1 MHGTPATAVI
11 VARGWWSTNGPATIV
26 VLVFL
31 TRPIRAMGPIVM
43 ALSVAAA
50 LGIFGTAG
58 FLDKTMIEW
67 IGGVAG
73 DLGLSGK
80 SGGYFVGLIIF
91 GVPALLAALIGYVV
105 LRGLGRLYRQQ
116 WLSDQTIQTDAVWLT
131 FAILQAPPQLPYL
144 GLVVF
149 PLYKLA
155 SWLGYQLLRPSNA
168 SDATAPRLLLLRV
181 FSLGAR
187 SSRLFDAFSRL
198 WRYQGHVRMIAG
210 PDLANTT
217 VEPHEFLDFLAGRLN
232 RRFISGPDVLEWR
245 MAEAETKRDTDGR
258 FRVASFYCHDDT
270 WRMVLR
276 RLARES
282 DLVMMDLRGF
292 TPANQG
298 CVYEISELLDTM
310 PLDRIML
317 VVDATTDETFLTE
330 TLRTSWAG
338 IGAASRNLLD
348 PHPSVRLYRLDAA
361 GNKGIGKLVATLAQA
376 QETKRAAVA

>member
-1 MHGTPATAVI
+1 
-11 VARGWWSTNGPATIV
+11 
-26 VLVFL
+26 
-31 TRPIRAMGPIVM
+31 
-43 ALSVAAA
+43 
-50 LGIFGTAG
+50 
-58 FLDKTMIEW
+58 
-67 IGGVAG
+67 
-73 DLGLSGK
+73 
-80 SGGYFVGLIIF
+80 
-91 GVPALLAALIGYVV
+91 
-105 LRGLGRLYRQQ
+105 
-116 WLSDQTIQTDAVWLT
+116 
-131 FAILQAPPQLPYL
+131 
-144 GLVVF
+144 
-149 PLYKLA
+149 
-155 SWLGYQLLRPSNA
+155 
-168 SDATAPRLLLLRV
+168 
-181 FSLGAR
+181 
-187 SSRLFDAFSRL
+187 
-198 WRYQGHVRMIAG
+198 MIAG
-210 PDLANTT
+210 PDLANAT

-232 RRFISGPDVLEWR
+232 RRFISGPDVLER
-245 MAEAETKRDTDGR
+245 RLAEAQTKRDTDGR